1 MSDPHGPEGQHNPS
15 YLAYMVVFAAL
26 SIFTAIS
33 FIVNHFYPPPS
44 HQGMMIIMGVAVVKA
59 FLVGLIFMHLKYD
72 WAKLYFM
79 IVPAFILGAMMIIV
93 LMPDIVM
100 GWQP

>member
-1 MSDPHGPEGQHNPS
+1 MTEPHGPENHHGPTFA
-15 YLAYMVVFAAL
+15 AYMVVFAAL

-33 FIVNHFYPPPS
+33 FIVNMFYPPPS
-44 HQGMMIIMGVAVVKA
+44 HQGATIIMGVAVVKA

-79 IVPAFILGAMMIIV
+79 IVPAFILGAMMMIV
-93 LMPDIVM
+93 LMPDIVID
-100 GWQP
+100 WNP